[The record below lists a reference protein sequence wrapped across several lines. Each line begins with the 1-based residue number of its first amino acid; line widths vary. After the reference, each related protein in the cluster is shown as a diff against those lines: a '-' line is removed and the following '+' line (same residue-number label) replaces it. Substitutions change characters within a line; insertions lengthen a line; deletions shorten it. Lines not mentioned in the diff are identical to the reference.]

1 MEDLKE
7 FNDCIS
13 VGFLYLHVPGYL
25 PVYAEESGVVP
36 SHLPGRPVSIMQ
48 VKSTSFCPV
57 TALIGEMI
65 STASQCAQET
75 LKTTS
80 CWQAAWPA
88 EA

>member
-25 PVYAEESGVVP
+25 PVYVEESGVVP

-48 VKSTSFCPV
+48 VKSTNFCPV

-75 LKTTS
+75 LKNT
-80 CWQAAWPA
+80 QAAWPA